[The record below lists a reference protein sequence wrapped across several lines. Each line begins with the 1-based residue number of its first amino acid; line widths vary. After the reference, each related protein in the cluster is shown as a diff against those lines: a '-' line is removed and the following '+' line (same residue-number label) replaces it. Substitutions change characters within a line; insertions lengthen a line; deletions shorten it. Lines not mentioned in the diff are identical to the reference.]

1 MSLKIKTK
9 YSPNFDLKKR
19 KNKDINFLIFHYT
32 GMRNEKS
39 AIKKLTSYK
48 SEVSYYF
55 IKKNGEIVNLVPDL
69 YGLACRYFKLE
80 EL

>member
-39 AIKKLTSYK
+39 AINFITKKLVCFQVAQRLSVVMNRFDVK
-48 SEVSYYF
+48 Q
-55 IKKNGEIVNLVPDL
+55 IKVFL
-69 YGLACRYFKLE
+69 
-80 EL
+80 